1 MKYGFLRTACGTP
14 KTTVA
19 HCVFNTQEI
28 FDLIKKAENENVEIV
43 VFPELCITSYTCGDL
58 FLQQSLQKSAKEE
71 LFLLAQKTKDIDMLI
86 AVGLPIALGNSLYNC
101 AALLYQGSILALIPK
116 TQIPNY
122 SEFYEGRY
130 FTPGNSIIQYINLS
144 KEHTSIPFGTKILI
158 SLPNKDEP
166 VLIGT
171 EICED
176 LWVPCPPS
184 VSQALCG
191 AQVIINLSASNEV
204 VGKAEYRKMLV
215 QAQSGRLAC
224 AYLYANAG
232 KDESTTDLIFS
243 GHNIIAEN
251 GSLLAE
257 STLYSEGLLIAD
269 IDIEKLNQQRRRE
282 NTFTSE
288 DMSFLVIS
296 PENVKNSE
304 KKEKN
309 ISESLYRFID
319 SHPFVPSDETQR
331 ANRCSEII
339 AMQAQG
345 LAKRLLHTHCKSA
358 VIGLSGGLDSTLA
371 LLVTYEAFKR
381 CSLDVS
387 LITAVTMPCFGTTDR
402 TYQNACDMANAM
414 GVTLREINIEKA
426 VRQHFA
432 DIGHDEKLLTVT
444 YENAQARERTQVL
457 MDIANQT
464 NGLVIGT
471 GDLSEL
477 ALGWATYN
485 GDHMSMYGVNA
496 SIPKTLVRY
505 LVAWFAQ
512 DAAQKNKATLC
523 AVLKDILDTPVSPE
537 LLPPSQGNISQKT
550 EELVGPYELHDFFLY
565 YLLRWGYSPKKIYFL
580 AQKAFHTYTPDII
593 LKWLKIFYTRFFA
606 QQFKRSCLPDGA
618 KVGTVS
624 VSPRGDW
631 RMPSDAS
638 SAIWL
643 SELETL

>member
-19 HCVFNTQEI
+19 NCVSNTQEI
-28 FDLIKKAENENVEIV
+28 FDLIKKAENENVEV
-43 VFPELCITSYTCGDL
+43 LVFPELCITSYTCGDL
-58 FLQQSLQKSAKEE
+58 FLQQSLQKSAKEQ
-71 LFLLAQKTKDIDMLI
+71 LFLLAKKTENIDMLI
-86 AVGLPIALGNSLYNC
+86 AVGLPVALGNSLYNC

-116 TQIPNY
+116 THIPNY

-130 FTPGNSIIQYINLS
+130 FTPGKSTTEYVNLS
-144 KEHTSIPFGTKILI
+144 KEHTDIPFGTKILI

-166 VLIGT
+166 ILIGT

-184 VSQALCG
+184 VSQSLCG
-191 AQVIINLSASNEV
+191 AQVILNLSASNEV

-243 GHNIIAEN
+243 GHNLIAEN
-251 GSLLAE
+251 GSILAE

-269 IDIEKLNQQRRRE
+269 IDTEKLNQERRRE

-288 DMSFLVIS
+288 DRSFLVVV
-296 PENVKNSE
+296 PENSKNIS

-309 ISESLYRFID
+309 ISEQLYRFID
-319 SHPFVPSDETQR
+319 SHPFVPSDEKQR
-331 ANRCSEII
+331 AQRCSEII
-339 AMQAQG
+339 AMQSQG

-371 LLVTYEAFKR
+371 LLITYEAFKV
-381 CSLDVS
+381 CSLDS
-387 LITAVTMPCFGTTDR
+387 SFITAVTMPCFGTTDR
-402 TYQNACDMANAM
+402 TYQNACNMASSM
-414 GVTLREINIEKA
+414 GVTLREINIKKA
-426 VRQHFA
+426 VRQHFL
-432 DIGHDEKLLTVT
+432 DIGHDETLLNVT

-512 DAAQKNKATLC
+512 DAAQKNNITLST
-523 AVLKDILDTPVSPE
+523 VLYDILDTPVSPE
-537 LLPPSQGNISQKT
+537 LLPPSKGSISQKT

-565 YLLRWGYSPKKIYFL
+565 YMLRWGYSPKKIYFL
-580 AQKAFHTYTPDII
+580 AQKAFDSYNPDII
-593 LKWLKIFYTRFFA
+593 LKWLKVFYSRFFA

-638 SAIWL
+638 SVIWL